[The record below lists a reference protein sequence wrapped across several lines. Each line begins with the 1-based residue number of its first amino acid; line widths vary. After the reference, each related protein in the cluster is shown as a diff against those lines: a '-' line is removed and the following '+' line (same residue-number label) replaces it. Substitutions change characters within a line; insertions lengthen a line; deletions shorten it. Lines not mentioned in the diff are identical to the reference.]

1 MGYPHGHGL
10 GGPYLGLHVPE
21 VCSLWDIHLLYH
33 SPLFTRSY
41 TRQSVPDTSVKMD
54 IYSHGY
60 AGYILL
66 YIFCGFLDAMWQT
79 TAYWIMG
86 AMSNDPA
93 KLAHFAG
100 FYKSMQS
107 AGAAGI
113 WRADAVKM
121 P

>member
-1 MGYPHGHGL
+1 MQCIL
-10 GGPYLGLHVPE
+10 SLAIQFIHVF
-21 VCSLWDIHLLYH
+21 S
-33 SPLFTRSY
+33 RNY
-41 TRQSVPDTSVKMD
+41 TRQSVPDTSVKID

-60 AGYILL
+60 VGYILL
-66 YIFCGFLDAMWQT
+66 YIFCGFLDSMWQT

>member
-1 MGYPHGHGL
+1 MP
-10 GGPYLGLHVPE
+10 
-21 VCSLWDIHLLYH
+21 
-33 SPLFTRSY
+33 FTHIFSRHY
-41 TRQSVPDTSVKMD
+41 TRQSMPDTSVKMD

-60 AGYILL
+60 VAYIWL
-66 YIFCGFLDAMWQT
+66 YIFCGFLDSMWQT

-121 P
+121 PLVLNSLIGWMSLLTDMHIVT